1 MNDRSERLIA
11 TLHGQIILLFV
22 LVALPPGVRNETA
35 DPSLPPEMSSVS
47 SSAETTRHPAST
59 VNVVTLAPEVP
70 PGIPSQSSSAE
81 TTRHPTSTDTTL
93 NVLPS
98 TSAVPTLVKTPMCVG
113 AITLG
118 VALIACITVVLSMI
132 IFLLNRRIKE
142 RRFLTKETAAVE
154 STYTELHPKSDP
166 APVYKELDKNSESRL
181 DDGSDGNYLIPDV
194 MAPPGKG
201 EDLTFY
207 QNQSVVAPRGRMAH
221 LQTKAL
227 NCDNEYETCDYVNEG
242 VKTIPLKGI

>member
-35 DPSLPPEMSSVS
+35 DPSMPPETSSVS

-59 VNVVTLAPEVP
+59 LNVVTLAPEVP
-70 PGIPSQSSSAE
+70 PEIPSESSSAE
-81 TTRHPTSTDTTL
+81 TTRHPTSTR
-93 NVLPS
+93 NVL
-98 TSAVPTLVKTPMCVG
+98 TSAAEVPTLVKTPMCVG

-118 VALIACITVVLSMI
+118 VALIACTAVVLSMI
-132 IFLLNRRIKE
+132 IFLLSRRIKE
-142 RRFLTKETAAVE
+142 RRFLTKETAAVG
-154 STYTELHPKSDP
+154 STYTELQPKSDP

-181 DDGSDGNYLIPDV
+181 DDGLDGNYLIPDV